1 MESDTGPP
9 ARGHPERNGMFEF
22 EWDPAKAA
30 SNIRK
35 HEIGF
40 DLAARIFYDRLMR
53 SIPDEDHGGSE
64 ERWITMGCVPDG
76 RLLVVSH
83 TFAETGGDKTS
94 VRIISAR
101 RATRNEWRQYE
112 SGE

>member
-1 MESDTGPP
+1 
-9 ARGHPERNGMFEF
+9 MFEF

-30 SNIRK
+30 SNVRK
-35 HEIGF
+35 HKVSFE
-40 DLAARIFYDRLMR
+40 LAATVFQDPFAR
-53 SIPDEDHGGSE
+53 SIPDEDHSE
-64 ERWITMGCVPDG
+64 FEHRWITMGRTRGD

-83 TFAETGGDKTS
+83 TDPQTDGDKTS

-101 RATRNEWRQYE
+101 LASRNERRQFE